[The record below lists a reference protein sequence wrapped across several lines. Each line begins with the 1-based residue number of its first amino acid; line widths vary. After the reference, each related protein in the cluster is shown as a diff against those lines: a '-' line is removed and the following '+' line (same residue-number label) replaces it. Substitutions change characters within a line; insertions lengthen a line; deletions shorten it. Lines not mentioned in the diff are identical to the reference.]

1 MDDEARNES
10 PLDRDDQAIGA
21 EIARDTDGFSSVLP
35 QFYRSEVT
43 QAAGAQDRMD
53 RTTNWAIT
61 VLAALVS
68 VVFSTP
74 RMPAYLL
81 LIGVVALS
89 IFLTYE
95 VRRYRFYDV
104 YRSRVRIVQENFF
117 ANALSPTGLEDTAWR
132 EKLSKDLRS
141 PTFKVTTLEALARR
155 LRRTYGLLFLVVG
168 IAWVAKVTLFTPE
181 SQWTETAALPGV
193 PGPVVAGALA
203 VFYLC
208 ILLVAKW
215 PTDRQAKGE
224 IHGEKIGE
232 WKNE

>member
-1 MDDEARNES
+1 MDDEARSES
-10 PLDRDDQAIGA
+10 PLDRDEVVAA
-21 EIARDTDGFSSVLP
+21 EIAEDADAFSSALA

-74 RMPAYLL
+74 QMPAYLL

-89 IFLTYE
+89 MFLTYE

-117 ANALSPTGLEDTAWR
+117 ANALSPGGLEDPTWR
-132 EKLSKDLRS
+132 EKLSEDLRS
-141 PTFKVTTLEALARR
+141 PTFKVTTREALARR
-155 LRRTYGLLFLVVG
+155 LRRTYGPLYVVVG
-168 IAWVAKVTLFTPE
+168 LAWLAKVTLFTPE
-181 SQWTETAALPGV
+181 SQWSESAALPGI
-193 PGPVVAGALA
+193 PGTVVAGALA
-203 VFYLC
+203 VFYLSV
-208 ILLVAKW
+208 LLVAKW
-215 PTDRQAKGE
+215 PSDRQAKGE
-224 IHGEKIGE
+224 IHGERVGE